1 MYEEMISEKD
11 SQLTQTKDRLL
22 KKEQEITEQM
32 NKIWGLEQQVDNLRR
47 ERDRLLEVS
56 KNLRISM
63 NKLEKQQI
71 FQSIKISEDFKNN
84 PQSSFSNYASQPEN
98 KLLEFS

>member
-1 MYEEMISEKD
+1 MNTIS
-11 SQLTQTKDRLL
+11 S
-22 KKEQEITEQM
+22 
-32 NKIWGLEQQVDNLRR
+32 LEQQLDNLRR

-71 FQSIKISEDFKNN
+71 FQSIKMSEEQNN
-84 PQSSFSNYASQPEN
+84 I
-98 KLLEFS
+98 